1 MIMKKYWNLFYLLA
15 LVIITSC
22 SGGDDPINTTWTALS
37 ASPDTW
43 DNNKRADITY
53 QILVYS
59 FADSNNDGIGN
70 FKGIQDKLDY
80 INSLGVDAIW
90 LSPIHPADSY
100 HGYDVTDYTTV
111 NKAYGSES
119 DFKKMLKLMKPVNTV
134 IIISSIKIGVMVGM
148 KPALHHPLLLES

>member
-1 MIMKKYWNLFYLLA
+1 MKNFWNLFYLLA

-22 SGGDDPINTTWTALS
+22 SGGDDPINNGNNGNNSGGGGDNGGSTTTWTALS

-59 FADSNNDGIGN
+59 FADSNNDGIGD

-119 DFKKMLKLMKPVNTV
+119 DFK
-134 IIISSIKIGVMVGM
+134 IW
-148 KPALHHPLLLES
+148 